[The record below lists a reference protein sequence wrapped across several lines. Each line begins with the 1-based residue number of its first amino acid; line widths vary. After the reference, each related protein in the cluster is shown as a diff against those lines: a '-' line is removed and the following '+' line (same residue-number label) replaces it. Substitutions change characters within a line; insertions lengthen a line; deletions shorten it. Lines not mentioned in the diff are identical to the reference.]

1 MPTKEPLTTTRT
13 RLLLIIWNIGGGEI
27 GVKKSLINARVKRK
41 HEKIGDYE
49 EAFKDLRERDAIT
62 LSSEK
67 RSGLVYL
74 TSKGL
79 QMLDE
84 GLRNTEFQFGGSQIG
99 SRVGNAL
106 LKWIRNSNGRVS
118 STLTT
123 DQIQSYEQF
132 KQLALDVYH
141 RLNRDHNYDRLV
153 PIYHLRREIGEK
165 VTRSQFNDWLLE
177 MQAHDIL
184 QLMEGSLPDEDPS
197 KIEDSMTTELSGLR
211 CYVKL
216 LLP

>member
-1 MPTKEPLTTTRT
+1 MPTKEPLAARRT

-49 EAFKDLRERDAIT
+49 EAFKDLREAEAIT

-84 GLRNTEFQFGGSQIG
+84 GLRNGEFQFDGSQIG

-106 LKWIRNSNGRVS
+106 LKWIRNSNGKVS
-118 STLTT
+118 QTLTT

-141 RLNRDHNYDRLV
+141 RLNRDYNYDRLV
-153 PIYHLRREIGEK
+153 PIYHLRREIGKK
-165 VTRSQFNDWLLE
+165 VTRFQFDDWLLE

-184 QLMEGSLPDEDPS
+184 QLMEGSLPDSDPS
-197 KIEDSMTTELSGLR
+197 KIEDSMTTELSGWR